1 MGSSS
6 NEFNSLIVWNMKY
19 LALLAIALF
28 AVVAA
33 EPEADA
39 DAAAHYYGGYYGY
52 PGYGYRY
59 GGYYGY
65 PGYGYGGY
73 YRHFGKR
80 SADAYPYGAY
90 GRGYYGGY
98 YGRGYYGYPGY
109 AYGAYRHFGKR
120 SADAEADPAL
130 LLANYPSVYAYPYA
144 YAPIAPVVA
153 APVAGSYQHVSTP
166 AATYGISQVHKRSAD
181 AEPEADA
188 DAYYYGAYGRGYYGG
203 YYGRGYYGYPGY
215 AYGAY
220 RHFGKRSADAEADP
234 ALLLAN
240 YPSVYAY
247 PYAYAPIA
255 PVVA

>member
-80 SADAYPYGAY
+80 SADAEPEADADAYFYGAYPYGL
-90 GRGYYGGY
+90 GY

-109 AYGAYRHFGKR
+109 AYGA
-120 SADAEADPAL
+120 
-130 LLANYPSVYAYPYA
+130 
-144 YAPIAPVVA
+144 VA
-153 APVAGSYQHVSTP
+153 SSSQHVSTP
-166 AATYGISQVHKRSAD
+166 AATYGITQLHKRSAD

-188 DAYYYGAYGRGYYGG
+188 DADAYYYGAYGHRYGLGYYGHRYGG
-203 YYGRGYYGYPGY
+203 YYATPMPMVTAVKLNYEKNGD
-215 AYGAY
+215 
-220 RHFGKRSADAEADP
+220 RSNQEFWIRYHP
-234 ALLLAN
+234 TKI
-240 YPSVYAY
+240 VK
-247 PYAYAPIA
+247 
-255 PVVA
+255 

>member
-80 SADAYPYGAY
+80 SADAEP
-90 GRGYYGGY
+90 
-98 YGRGYYGYPGY
+98 
-109 AYGAYRHFGKR
+109 
-120 SADAEADPAL
+120 EAD
-130 LLANYPSVYAYPYA
+130 
-144 YAPIAPVVA
+144 
-153 APVAGSYQHVSTP
+153 
-166 AATYGISQVHKRSAD
+166 
-181 AEPEADA
+181 ADA

-220 RHFGKRSADAEADP
+220 RHFGKRSADAEADAGVAVHP
-234 ALLLAN
+234 AGATSFVARSPQGAKGL
-240 YPSVYAY
+240 YVHPYYA
-247 PYAYAPIA
+247 PYAPYYGYYHG
-255 PVVA
+255 